1 MESESVPTPTI
12 DPIEKRRAYTR
23 EYMRNRYAEK
33 HNEVRNYNN
42 SVRYKHRHQ
51 LSDDDFKK
59 YGSYLHLVD
68 KVRKAKEQLPKEVW
82 DALIAEI

>member
-1 MESESVPTPTI
+1 MNEVETCV
-12 DPIEKRRAYTR
+12 EKRRAYNR

-42 SVRYKHRHQ
+42 SVRYKNRHK

-59 YGSYLHLVD
+59 YGSYLHFVD
-68 KVRKAKEQLPKEVW
+68 KVKKAKENMPPELW
-82 DALIAEI
+82 ASLLSEI